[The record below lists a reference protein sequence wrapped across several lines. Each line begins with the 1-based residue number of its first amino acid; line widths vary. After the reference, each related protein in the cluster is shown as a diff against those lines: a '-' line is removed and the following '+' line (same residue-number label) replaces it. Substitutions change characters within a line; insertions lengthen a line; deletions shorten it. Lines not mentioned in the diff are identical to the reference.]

1 MEVAE
6 RDAEAKTSDLL
17 YILQY
22 WNISASTVANLFCR
36 KNLLRFRPGAPD
48 AMEMG
53 IRIQQYKSS

>member
-1 MEVAE
+1 LEHIRLDSRKSVL
-6 RDAEAKTSDLL
+6 S
-17 YILQY
+17 
-22 WNISASTVANLFCR
+22 